1 MTSLVQPLRVVAYSA
16 RNAAADFAATYT
28 WKSWT
33 FGWVGRMLSQVVFF
47 TLAGQVLGSPGHSQ
61 ARFIGNSV
69 MTCVIESMMVV
80 ASSVWERR
88 AGTLPLL
95 VASPAEL
102 APVFFGRSLQW
113 IASGVAT
120 SSVALLALGPLFGL
134 HWSAAQIPAVIIL
147 QLLTAVAS
155 YCFGLVLSVLVLN
168 AAQLRNIA
176 SNVAYLA
183 MMTFCGIQVPVDYWP
198 GPIRLL
204 AEAMPVTYGNRAMT
218 ALAAGSPAGQV
229 WRPAAA
235 VVLVGAVWLGIA
247 VLAFHFFA
255 ERGRRDGSLEFGQ

>member
-1 MTSLVQPLRVVAYSA
+1 MSALVQSLRVVGYSA

-28 WKSWT
+28 WRSWT

-47 TLAGQVLGSPGHSQ
+47 TLAGRVLGAPDQ
-61 ARFIGNSV
+61 ARSRFIGNAV
-69 MTCVIESMMVV
+69 MTCVVEAMMVV

-95 VASPAEL
+95 VASPADL

-120 SSVALLALGPLFGL
+120 SSIALLALGPLFGID
-134 HWSAAQIPAVIIL
+134 WTAVQIPAVVLL
-147 QLLTAVAS
+147 QLLTAVGS
-155 YCFGLVLSVLVLN
+155 YCFGLVLGVLVLN
-168 AAQLRNIA
+168 APQLRNIA

-183 MMTFCGIQVPVDYWP
+183 MMSFCGIQVPVDYWP
-198 GPIRLL
+198 APIRLL
-204 AEAMPVTYGNRAMT
+204 AAVLPVTYGVRAMT
-218 ALAAGSPAGQV
+218 ALSAGGPAGAV

-235 VVLVGAVWLGIA
+235 VLLLGAGWLA
-247 VLAFHFFA
+247 AAFVAFRVFA